1 MFNKH
6 YKNAKDNIPSGTPE
20 TFEYIM
26 EAANDQWILEEGK
39 GKNFQYTQ
47 CLKLLHESIPKFD
60 PYYDGAIETINL
72 LGGDE
77 DGEEGTAAQTRNAI
91 GTVMGSKLKRPPGV
105 KAAKREKR
113 EVDDDFKGVLG
124 GVGNDMTNAM
134 DERDLYDMVCRRY
147 NHYVS
152 MGNIE
157 KASEMEEELDYLIR
171 LRRERV
177 AEQQAKK
184 KAASRQEPPPSD
196 PPAPAPPAVTPAN
209 RRGSTDEEKKDEEPT
224 QQEEDDGDDDDE
236 ELVMFDN
243 EEDDEQHQAQA
254 QY

>member
-1 MFNKH
+1 MVTKIDFLSLTSH
-6 YKNAKDNIPSGTPE
+6 HGHNIQFVNNRLNCNHHHHCYSHIHTLPGSLTS
-20 TFEYIM
+20 
-26 EAANDQWILEEGK
+26 N
-39 GKNFQYTQ
+39 
-47 CLKLLHESIPKFD
+47 S
-60 PYYDGAIETINL
+60 TISSS
-72 LGGDE
+72 
-77 DGEEGTAAQTRNAI
+77 T
-91 GTVMGSKLKRPPGV
+91 RPPGA

-113 EVDDDFKGVLG
+113 EVDDDFKGVVG
-124 GVGNDMTNAM
+124 GIGTTMTNAM

-157 KASEMEEELDYLIR
+157 KANEMEEELDYLIR

-184 KAASRQEPPPSD
+184 KAATSRQEPPPSD

-224 QQEEDDGDDDDE
+224 QQEEDDGDDDE

-243 EEDDEQHQAQA
+243 EEDDDGQHQAQA